1 MKGKSLLDKFIETT
15 PIVYTVKQVSQLLH
29 TNIAFIYKLI
39 EVGLLPALK
48 LGSLRVRK
56 EALDA
61 FLRKYEGYDLSNLED
76 IKPLAKV
83 C

>member
-1 MKGKSLLDKFIETT
+1 MKGKILLDKFIETT

-76 IKPLAKV
+76 IKPLSKV